1 MTMLPTHQLANHSSH
16 FGPVSLEFSALSAR
30 KLGAVPL
37 IYLPQAA
44 SDQSQA
50 TLDKVGYFFVYRIA
64 ELQQLCERVF
74 GLQQS
79 ITQHAGSDLITFK
92 EAESG
97 QSLRINNRQLQALL
111 KIIIGQND
119 LREFVGVLT
128 ALSSLFY
135 PTDAFRHSVDL
146 TEDPLY
152 YYFQREWRL
161 LSGLTV
167 DGDRIDG
174 PLTSDE
180 RKMVLDSNPDFFG
193 KNITLRHRQ
202 LQRIDAC
209 TIIRT
214 VEGRPV
220 RELVSSVSVPTE
232 WEDKTRNL
240 LNEFDMGSLLRTIDN
255 G

>member
-1 MTMLPTHQLANHSSH
+1 MLPTDQLANHSSH

-64 ELQQLCERVF
+64 ELQQLCERF
-74 GLQQS
+74 FDLQQS
-79 ITQHAGSDLITFK
+79 IAQHAGSDLITFK
-92 EAESG
+92 EAESARPI
-97 QSLRINNRQLQALL
+97 RINNSQLQALL

-119 LREFVGVLT
+119 LREFVGVLK

-167 DGDRIDG
+167 DGGRVDG
-174 PLTSDE
+174 PLTCDE
-180 RKMVLDSNPDFFG
+180 RKMIVDSNPDFFG
-193 KNITLRHRQ
+193 KSITLRHRQ

-220 RELVSSVSVPTE
+220 RELVSSVWVPTK
-232 WEDKTRNL
+232 WEDKVRIL
-240 LNEFDMGSLLRTIDN
+240 LDEFGMGPLLRTIEN
-255 G
+255 R